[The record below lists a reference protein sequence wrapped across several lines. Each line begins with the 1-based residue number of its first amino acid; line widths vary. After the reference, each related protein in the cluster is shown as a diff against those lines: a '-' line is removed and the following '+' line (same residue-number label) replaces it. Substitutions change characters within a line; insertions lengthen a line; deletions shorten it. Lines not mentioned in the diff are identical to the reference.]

1 MPTRSQQLGLVLA
14 FASLVV
20 YVLLRLR

>member
-1 MPTRSQQLGLVLA
+1 MPTRSQQLGLMLSLA
-14 FASLVV
+14 TLVI